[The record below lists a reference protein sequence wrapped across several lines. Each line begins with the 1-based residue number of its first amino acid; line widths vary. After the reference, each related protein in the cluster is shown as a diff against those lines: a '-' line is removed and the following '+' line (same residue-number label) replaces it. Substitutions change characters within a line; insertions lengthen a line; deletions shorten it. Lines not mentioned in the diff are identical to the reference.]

1 MSSGIYGQ
9 RASNASTL
17 PLGGHS
23 DEVGNHGSLHDKDA
37 GAAARGKGP
46 PRRVVDV
53 HARPCPGVLR
63 SRPQAQGDA
72 PRSAIRRREPAVRA
86 AASGGQRRH
95 RGPEGRAREVV
106 RRVPRGNGLEAL
118 MFVEAD
124 LKREV
129 AALGALLGD
138 TRVRFRQGRT
148 PYDSAQDLIN
158 VDLEI
163 RDALSRPLSPE
174 LQLEVQRLTAR
185 LRAIDPR

>member
-1 MSSGIYGQ
+1 
-9 RASNASTL
+9 
-17 PLGGHS
+17 
-23 DEVGNHGSLHDKDA
+23 
-37 GAAARGKGP
+37 
-46 PRRVVDV
+46 
-53 HARPCPGVLR
+53 
-63 SRPQAQGDA
+63 
-72 PRSAIRRREPAVRA
+72 
-86 AASGGQRRH
+86 
-95 RGPEGRAREVV
+95 
-106 RRVPRGNGLEAL
+106 